1 MLTAEQKKQ
10 FSDILEELGRSL
22 DITETQYDNA
32 VKSYQYVGEWLS
44 EGDSPLLP
52 HRPEILPQGSFLLQ
66 TMIRPIA
73 EDDELDID
81 IVCKLEKTQ
90 KDLTQYDLKHM
101 VGDRLKANRT
111 LLKLLE
117 LPDGRRCWTLQY
129 AESSK
134 FHLDVLPSV
143 VVANYNAILEKALAA
158 KELAETTRLGVRI
171 TDKTSPIY
179 RTSTNLREWMK
190 SNPFGYAIWFQN
202 RCRTSVHEVRM
213 MSEAIQ
219 PVPKF
224 QKNKTPLQRV
234 VQILKRHRDMWANG
248 DEHKPISIIITT
260 LAAKA
265 YKKETEILDALVN
278 VANSMEDYIEERYM
292 PELGKSIKWIANPV
306 NEEENFADKWIE
318 VAQKQI
324 NFYNWIKQVKADI
337 KSMTEK
343 RSLQLIQESLEKPF
357 GQSTI
362 TKAFS
367 NYGENYLKARESG
380 ALKMAAGTGMLGST
394 GRTSVSQHTNF
405 GANE

>member
-1 MLTAEQKKQ
+1 MLTSEQNKQ
-10 FSDILEELGRSL
+10 FSDILEELGKSL

-44 EGDSPLLP
+44 EGDSPLIP
-52 HRPEILPQGSFLLQ
+52 HKPEILPQGSFLLQ
-66 TMIRPIA
+66 TMIKPIL
-73 EDDELDID
+73 EDDDLDID
-81 IVCKLEKTQ
+81 IVCKLEKTH
-90 KDLTQYDLKHM
+90 KELTQYVLKNM
-101 VGDRLKANRT
+101 VGDRLKANGT
-111 LLKLLE
+111 LLKLLK

-143 VVANYNAILEKALAA
+143 VVANYKAILEKALSANEFA
-158 KELAETTRLGVRI
+158 DTQKLGVRI
-171 TDKTSPIY
+171 TDNKSPIY

-202 RCRTSVHEVRM
+202 RCKTSVHEVRM

-224 QKNKTPLQRV
+224 QKDKTPLQRV

-265 YKKETEILDALVN
+265 YKKETDTIDALVN
-278 VANSMEDYIEERYM
+278 VVNSMEGYIEERYV

-306 NEEENFADKWIE
+306 NKEENFADKWVE
-318 VAQKQI
+318 VAQKQV
-324 NFYNWIKQVKADI
+324 NFNNWMSQVKVDI
-337 KSMTEK
+337 NNMTEK
-343 RSLQLIQESLEKPF
+343 RGLQLIQESLEKPF
-357 GQSTI
+357 GKSVV

-367 NYGENYLKARESG
+367 SYGDNLRKQRESG
-380 ALKMAAGTGMLGST
+380 NMKMAAGTGLLST
-394 GRTSVSQHTNF
+394 TGNTIVKNHNF
-405 GANE
+405 HGK

>member
-1 MLTAEQKKQ
+1 MLTTEQKKQ
-10 FSDILEELGRSL
+10 FSDILEELGKSL

-44 EGDSPLLP
+44 EGDSPLIP

-66 TMIRPIA
+66 TMIRPIL

-90 KDLTQYDLKHM
+90 KELTQYALKKM
-101 VGDRLKANRT
+101 VGDRLKANGT
-111 LLKLLE
+111 LLKLLK

-143 VVANYNAILEKALAA
+143 VVANYKAILEKAFEATEFA
-158 KELAETTRLGVRI
+158 DTQKLGVRI
-171 TDKTSPIY
+171 TDNLSPIY
-179 RTSTNLREWMK
+179 RTSTNLLEWMK

-202 RCRTSVHEVRM
+202 RCKTSVHEVRM

-265 YKKETEILDALVN
+265 YKKETDTIDALVN
-278 VANSMEDYIEERYM
+278 VVNSMEDYIEEKYI
-292 PELGKSIKWIANPV
+292 PELGRTIKWIANPV

-318 VAQKQI
+318 VNQKQI
-324 NFYNWIKQVKADI
+324 NFYKWMEQAKADI
-337 KSMTEK
+337 NNMTRK
-343 RSLQLIQESLEKPF
+343 RGLQMIQESLEKPF
-357 GQSTI
+357 GKDVI
-362 TKAFS
+362 TKTFS
-367 NYGENYLKARESG
+367 NYGENYLKVRENG

-394 GRTSVSQHTNF
+394 GRTSVTQHTNF
-405 GANE
+405 GKNE